1 MDEKTIK
8 KLKPSTVAVLPVVRE
23 NEMGVFL
30 DAGTGNTSDDILL
43 HKTQQIREVKIGES
57 VNVFL
62 YLDPKGRL
70 TASMRVPKMREG
82 QIARVNIINTSK
94 DGAFVDVGAE
104 RGIFMPYAGMR
115 GKVQV
120 GEKVWAKLY
129 TDKSGRLAV
138 TMEVEDELRR
148 ASKPYEGVKVGDIVK
163 GTVYNYTEKG
173 AFIFTEAR
181 NIAFMYN
188 GEIISRPRVG
198 EEIEARVTFLRDDGR
213 FNVSMRPIKEAAISI
228 DAEAI
233 LELLRSRNGK
243 MPYSDE
249 TAAEVIKDK
258 FHISKSAF
266 KRAMGALIRN
276 GMVEQKDGW
285 TYLKISE

>member
-1 MDEKTIK
+1 MSDKENNI
-8 KLKPSTVAVLPVVRE
+8 LKPSTVATLEVVRKS
-23 NEMGVFL
+23 EMGAFL

-43 HKTQQIREVKIGES
+43 HKTQQIRLVEIGEK
-57 VNVFL
+57 VDVFL

-70 TASMRVPKMREG
+70 TASMRVPQMRVG

-129 TDKSGRLAV
+129 IDKSGRLAV

-148 ASKPYEGVKVGDIVK
+148 ASKPAEGIKVGDKVK
-163 GTVYNYTEKG
+163 GTVYNYTDQG

-188 GEIISRPRVG
+188 GEMISRPRVG
-198 EEIEARVTFLRDDGR
+198 EEVEVRVTFLREDGR
-213 FNVSMRPIKEAAISI
+213 LNVSMRPVKENAIVV
-228 DAEAI
+228 DAEKI
-233 LELLRSRNGK
+233 LNLLKTRDGK

-249 TAAEVIKDK
+249 TSAEVIKDK
-258 FHISKSAF
+258 FNISKSAF
-266 KRAMGALIRN
+266 KRAMGSLLKNELI
-276 GMVEQKDGW
+276 EQKDGW
-285 TYLKISE
+285 TFLKNNE